1 MKTITVNDKEIDV
14 PTGWDNIRFDRF
26 NEFSKL
32 VNSQKTQEQF
42 NEENSHL
49 DEHIRELE
57 WSLENVRM
65 NTKLACFWTGLPEE
79 EISMCNIE
87 TIEEVLKSMDFM
99 NESYSPIA
107 IEKFKFKGFEYFLP
121 KPGMKGENF
130 GTYIE
135 TEQVEINNKRLEKG
149 DLSVLPKQ
157 IAILCKRKGEEKGLV
172 NDDVI
177 KKRAAAFQKLDM
189 ATIWDVGF
197 FLTQHESSLMT
208 LFLTSLIQEQTEK
221 Q

>member
-49 DEHIRELE
+49 DEYIRELE